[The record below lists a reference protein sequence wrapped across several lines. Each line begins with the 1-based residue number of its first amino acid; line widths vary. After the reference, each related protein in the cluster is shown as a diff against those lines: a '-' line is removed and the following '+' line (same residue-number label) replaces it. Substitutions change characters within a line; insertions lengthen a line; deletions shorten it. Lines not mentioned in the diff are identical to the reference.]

1 MSGNRQPRRDP
12 AGPSFSDF
20 LFGAAA
26 VGGAL
31 AVAGGLVY
39 GLSRLSTDEN
49 DRCVVNF
56 DQRLGAVHSKCWSR
70 YAFSTFL

>member
-12 AGPSFSDF
+12 EPSFSDF

-31 AVAGGLVY
+31 ALAGGLVY
-39 GLSRLSTDEN
+39 GLSKLSTDEN
-49 DRCVVNF
+49 DRCVVYF
-56 DQRLGAVHSKCWSR
+56 DQG
-70 YAFSTFL
+70 